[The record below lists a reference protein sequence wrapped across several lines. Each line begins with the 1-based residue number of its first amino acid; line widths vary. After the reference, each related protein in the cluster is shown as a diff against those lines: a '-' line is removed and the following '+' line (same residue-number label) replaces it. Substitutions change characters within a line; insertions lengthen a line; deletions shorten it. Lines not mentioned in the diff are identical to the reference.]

1 MELITILLIMLFI
14 TPGIVYYVKY
24 RIDLNKIRNQE
35 GIKGII
41 EKVEFIDNLGTGF
54 DKLSNELYTL
64 TVKLEDGR
72 EIKTNIRRNV
82 VRLGRGTN
90 YSWIPSKNDSII
102 IYDNKDGS
110 YGNDYEI
117 RFKKSVIPRVC
128 IIYSIIAIMIA
139 IGFIYAIIYN
149 SSHLITYGDTVVS
162 FKVKSYR
169 QNTVYSID
177 DEDEDYHPED
187 VYADYI
193 SDYNIIYNSK
203 GQYIL
208 NYKKTTAGTSPET
221 TIEEQHKKINKE
233 DVEYIFN
240 NNEELSC
247 KVETIM
253 ENNDNGISYKYD
265 TSRLDF
271 YYERD
276 GKQHCLKITD
286 DTENYFKQLLNRK

>member
-1 MELITILLIMLFI
+1 MELVIILVLIFI
-14 TPGIVYYVKY
+14 TPGIIYYVKY
-24 RIDLNKIRNQE
+24 RNDLNKNRNQE
-35 GIKGII
+35 GFKGIV
-41 EKVEFIDNLGTGF
+41 EKVEFIDNYGVGF

-72 EIKTNIRRNV
+72 KIKTNIRRNV
-82 VRLGRGTN
+82 VRLGRGNN

-128 IIYSIIAIMIA
+128 IIYTVIAVMLVC
-139 IGFIYAIIYN
+139 GFICAMIYN
-149 SSHLITYGDTVVS
+149 NSNVITYGDTVVS
-162 FKVKSYR
+162 LKVKSYK
-169 QNTVYSID
+169 QNTIYNIY
-177 DEDEDYHPED
+177 DEDGTNHPEN

-193 SDYNIIYNSK
+193 SDYKIIYNSR
-203 GQYIL
+203 GQYVL
-208 NYKKTTAGTSPET
+208 NYKKTTAATTPES

-240 NNEELSC
+240 NNEEISC

-253 ENNDNGISYKYD
+253 ENNENGISYSYD
-265 TSRLDF
+265 TSKLDF
-271 YYERD
+271 YYEKD
-276 GKQHCLKITD
+276 GSQHCLKITE

>member
-1 MELITILLIMLFI
+1 MELVTILLLMLFI
-14 TPGIVYYVKY
+14 TPGIIYYVKY
-24 RIDLNKIRNQE
+24 RIDLNRIRNQE

-41 EKVEFIDNLGTGF
+41 EKVEFIDNLDTGF

-72 EIKTNIRRNV
+72 KIKTNIRRNV
-82 VRLGRGTN
+82 VRLGRGNN
-90 YSWIPSKNDSII
+90 YSWISSKNDSII

-128 IIYSIIAIMIA
+128 VIYTIITLMI
-139 IGFIYAIIYN
+139 GCVFIYAIIYN
-149 SSHLITYGDTVVS
+149 NSHVITYGKTVVK
-162 FKVKSYR
+162 FKIKSYK
-169 QNTVYSID
+169 TDSVYVLS
-177 DEDEDYHPED
+177 DEDGEYHSEK

-193 SDYNIIYNSK
+193 SDYNIIYNS
-203 GQYIL
+203 IL
-208 NYKKTTAGTSPET
+208 NYKKTTAGTTPET

-233 DVEYIFN
+233 NVEYIFN

-253 ENNDNGISYKYD
+253 DNNDNGISYRYD